1 VLDSGVAAFSFA
13 LWEGTAM
20 VATLLERARK
30 AREDE
35 SGFTLIELLI
45 VIVILGIL
53 AGIVVFAV
61 GGITDR
67 GQTSACQTTV
77 KTVDTAVEAYYA
89 QNGSYPA
96 TVAQLVPGFLHD
108 DPTAANYNANYS
120 IAYSGATTHTA
131 SGTLTG
137 SSTNDCK

>member
-1 VLDSGVAAFSFA
+1 
-13 LWEGTAM
+13 M

-61 GGITDR
+61 GGVTDK
-67 GQTSACQTTV
+67 GTTSACKSDV
-77 KTVDTAVEAYYA
+77 KTIETAGEAFYA
-89 QNGSYPA
+89 QNGFYPHAGDASGAASDVAAAQAELVPAFLHSWPNSTNYTISYVYTAAAAGPPA
-96 TVAQLVPGFLHD
+96 TPAKFAV
-108 DPTAANYNANYS
+108 
-120 IAYSGATTHTA
+120 
-131 SGTLTG
+131 TG
-137 SSTNDCK
+137 SAPNC

>member
-1 VLDSGVAAFSFA
+1 
-13 LWEGTAM
+13 M

-67 GQTSACQTTV
+67 GTASACQTTR
-77 KTVDTAVEAYYA
+77 KTVETGVEAYYA
-89 QNGSYPA
+89 QQGSYPGTIA
-96 TVAQLVPGFLHD
+96 ALVPGFLHD
-108 DPTAANYNANYS
+108 DPTVSGYNSHYS
-120 IAYSGATTHTA
+120 IAYSGATTHLVT
-131 SGTLTG
+131 GTITDGSTG
-137 SSTNDCK
+137 TC

>member
-1 VLDSGVAAFSFA
+1 
-13 LWEGTAM
+13 M

-67 GQTSACQTTV
+67 GTASACKTSI

-96 TVAQLVPGFLHD
+96 AVAALVPGFLHD
-108 DPTAANYNANYS
+108 DPTAANYNVNYT
-120 IAYSGATTHTA
+120 ITYNPATHITTGAI
-131 SGTLTG
+131 TG
-137 SSTNDCK
+137 GGAC

>member
-1 VLDSGVAAFSFA
+1 
-13 LWEGTAM
+13 M

-61 GGITDR
+61 GGITDK
-67 GQTSACQTTV
+67 GTAAACKSDL
-77 KTVDTAVEAYYA
+77 KTVEVAAEAYYA
-89 QNGSYPA
+89 
-96 TVAQLVPGFLHD
+96 
-108 DPTAANYNANYS
+108 
-120 IAYSGATTHTA
+120 
-131 SGTLTG
+131 
-137 SSTNDCK
+137 SSTLGNGTYAASVAALVNAKLLREAPTNPNYTITTDTTGVVTANPAACAGL

>member
-1 VLDSGVAAFSFA
+1 
-13 LWEGTAM
+13 M

-61 GGITDR
+61 SGITDR
-67 GQTSACQTTV
+67 GTNSACKTEVATVQT
-77 KTVDTAVEAYYA
+77 AAEAYYA
-89 QNGSYPA
+89 QNSTYPA
-96 TVAQLVPGFLHD
+96 SMAALATAGFLHEA
-108 DPTAANYNANYS
+108 PTNVDA
-120 IAYSGATTHTA
+120 A
-131 SGTLTG
+131 SGKSAGYFITYSTTAGTPPTVTVTGTLDPGGTAGG
-137 SSTNDCK
+137 SC

>member
-1 VLDSGVAAFSFA
+1 
-13 LWEGTAM
+13 M

-61 GGITDR
+61 SGITDR
-67 GQTSACQTTV
+67 GTNSACKTEVATVQT
-77 KTVDTAVEAYYA
+77 AAEAYYA
-89 QNGSYPA
+89 QNSTYPA
-96 TVAQLVPGFLHD
+96 SMAALA
-108 DPTAANYNANYS
+108 TA
-120 IAYSGATTHTA
+120 G
-131 SGTLTG
+131 
-137 SSTNDCK
+137 